1 MLHDTNIDI
10 NIIRQNSDE
19 DPLITGSPKIMSE
32 SVAIRKFLLK
42 CKAKIC
48 LVFTEQLADC
58 LCIFFKQ
65 LTTETT
71 GKVTMAPDQNKG
83 FKAIIRTFHH
93 KEKPR
98 RNHHYICLD
107 SILQNNTLH
116 LRVKPNASWGTIF

>member
-1 MLHDTNIDI
+1 MDKIL
-10 NIIRQNSDE
+10 DE
-19 DPLITGSPKIMSE
+19 L
-32 SVAIRKFLLK
+32 VCFLL
-42 CKAKIC
+42 

-58 LCIFFKQ
+58 LLYIFKQ
-65 LTTETT
+65 LSLTTKTT

-93 KEKPR
+93 KGKPR

-116 LRVKPNASWGTIF
+116 LRVKAIANWGTIF